1 MRLSTEQ
8 QAEYHALAAA
18 GDRAAANILAA
29 SCLMFIRRKAQFY
42 AKRLGLHAD
51 DLESVGQSTFVDCVK
66 YYNREH
72 GTFINYYSSAA
83 IRAMC
88 RYSRRVMDERARTQH
103 DDKTLESQAYEHN
116 FAQLDLTAGLA
127 GLDPLQLALVRA
139 ARTPDDPNLITEAH
153 RLGLRVPRARLKFQ
167 EAFDQVAKNLG
178 VT

>member
-1 MRLSTEQ
+1 MQ
-8 QAEYHALAAA
+8 IF
-18 GDRAAANILAA
+18 G
-29 SCLMFIRRKAQFY
+29 
-42 AKRLGLHAD
+42 
-51 DLESVGQSTFVDCVK
+51 VGCFVRISK
-66 YYNREH
+66 PPFSLIGPN
-72 GTFINYYSSAA
+72 
-83 IRAMC
+83 
-88 RYSRRVMDERARTQH
+88 
-103 DDKTLESQAYEHN
+103 N